1 MMLLALVHILS
12 PVVLAIVVNTIIY
25 AKGWN
30 KTNLQDPL
38 APPSWF
44 IATTWT
50 ILLAILG
57 YVAWLTK
64 KDMLVYTCVLLF
76 IMLCLMYPFYP
87 RGIRNTLNKVTLLA
101 AVILTILIFFRIN
114 RERQTIYYLIPLL
127 LWLSYV
133 NVFLTR

>member
-1 MMLLALVHILS
+1 MMLLAIVHVLS
-12 PVVLAIVVNTIIY
+12 PVVLAVVVNVIIY
-25 AKGWN
+25 AK
-30 KTNLQDPL
+30 KQDPL

-57 YVAWLTK
+57 YVAWLTRQ
-64 KDMLVYTCVLLF
+64 DMLVYTCVLLF

-87 RGIRNTLNKVTLLA
+87 RDIRNTLNKVTLLA
-101 AVILTILIFFRIN
+101 AVILTILIFLRIN
-114 RERQTIYYLIPLL
+114 KVTIYYLIPLL
-127 LWLSYV
+127 LWLLYV